1 MKHIILVTI
10 LIGLFNPLH
19 TNAEI
24 AVIVNLTN
32 NDTLDKSQ
40 IKKIFLGKLKR
51 FPSGSQ
57 TVAITQKASSKTRT
71 EFDKKVLKK
80 SASQLKAYW
89 SKLLFTGKGQPPKEV
104 LNDAEMLELVASNP
118 NMIGFIDASSV
129 SDTVK
134 VIAKL

>member
-10 LIGLFNPLH
+10 LIGLFIPLH
-19 TNAEI
+19 TNAEV

-32 NDTLDKSQ
+32 NDTLNKAQ

-51 FPSGSQ
+51 FPSGAQ
-57 TVAITQKASSKTRT
+57 TVAITQKSSSSTRT
-71 EFDKKVLKK
+71 EFDKIVLKK

-104 LNDAEMLELVASNP
+104 LNDAEMIELVASNP
-118 NMIGFIDASSV
+118 NMIGFVDAANV
-129 SDTVK
+129 SDSVK

>member
-10 LIGLFNPLH
+10 LIGLFTPLH